1 MEETP
6 KQAAPKGK
14 GPQVP
19 VLIKEPSPEPGSRKA
34 SADVSG
40 TPVFGSFGSRR
51 GSYVDIPSPGG
62 SRRGSI
68 IIADE
73 VGCLR
78 AGPGFRSQNF
88 VPFYVMFV
96 LW

>member
-1 MEETP
+1 M
-6 KQAAPKGK
+6 
-14 GPQVP
+14 PQVP

-34 SADVSG
+34 SADVSCMPG
-40 TPVFGSFGSRR
+40 FGSRR
-51 GSYVDIPSPGG
+51 GSYVNIPSPGG

-78 AGPGFRSQNF
+78 GRPGICSSNIFLVSE
-88 VPFYVMFV
+88 FYVFV
-96 LW
+96 ICVVCLVK